1 MIKYIVKKQ
10 KITLIFFGM
19 CIVLGIFF
27 GMCIVLGLYN
37 FTSLP
42 KQEQPDVIPLSASVT
57 TIYPGASPERIE
69 QTITKVMEQKIKAV
83 QGVKT
88 ISSTSSKGQSSITVE
103 AFEDADPTKVWA
115 DLRTKVQDAR
125 SELPDDAMQPVINDS
140 MTSSFIGSYAI

>member
-10 KITLIFFGM
+10 KITL
-19 CIVLGIFF
+19 IFF

-69 QTITKVMEQKIKAV
+69 QTIT
-83 QGVKT
+83 
-88 ISSTSSKGQSSITVE
+88 
-103 AFEDADPTKVWA
+103 
-115 DLRTKVQDAR
+115 
-125 SELPDDAMQPVINDS
+125 
-140 MTSSFIGSYAI
+140 